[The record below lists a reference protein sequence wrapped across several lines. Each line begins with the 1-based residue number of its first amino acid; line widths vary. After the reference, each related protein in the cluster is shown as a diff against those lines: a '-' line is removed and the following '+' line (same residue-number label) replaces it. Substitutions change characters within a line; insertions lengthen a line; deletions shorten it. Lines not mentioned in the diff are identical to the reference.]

1 MTDSLPDDARLR
13 ATEAQMRRAL
23 GLGSDGPTQPAPMAS
38 PPTPAIGLHP
48 QRRRFVRDGEVVVQH
63 KEHSAAAGETGTNQ
77 LAAARQALREQF
89 AAREEVE
96 RALAEAQAANR
107 DLQTK
112 LAHERL
118 SRDEAVNR
126 AEAARQT
133 AEQTVQV
140 LREELESERAR
151 RLQAEERSAAALE
164 RRHES
169 PRQADLLEPDLV
181 TAPRRRGRPPKV
193 RPPEPMPEPMSEPV
207 EGQDQS
213 DFVEWW
219 VPGWQDRFR

>member
-23 GLGSDGPTQPAPMAS
+23 GLRTDGPPQPTNI
-38 PPTPAIGLHP
+38 PTPSPSTGLHP

-63 KEHSAAAGETGTNQ
+63 REHSASGETGTNQ
-77 LAAARQALREQF
+77 LAAARQTVREQI

-96 RALAEAQAANR
+96 RSLAEAQNLVR

-118 SRDEAVNR
+118 ARDEAVNR
-126 AEAARQT
+126 IEAARQA
-133 AEQTVQV
+133 AEQALQTV
-140 LREELESERAR
+140 REELEAERALR
-151 RLQAEERSAAALE
+151 QETEQRLLKVLERAEETPRKSAAVAPTEEIAL
-164 RRHES
+164 
-169 PRQADLLEPDLV
+169 
-181 TAPRRRGRPPKV
+181 PRRRGRPPKV
-193 RPPEPMPEPMSEPV
+193 RQPAPEPEAEAQA
-207 EGQDQS
+207 E
-213 DFVEWW
+213 FVEWW

>member
-23 GLGSDGPTQPAPMAS
+23 GLGSEGPTQPAPMAP
-38 PPTPAIGLHP
+38 PPTPAMGLHP

-63 KEHSAAAGETGTNQ
+63 KEHSAAGETGTNQ

-89 AAREEVE
+89 AAREEAE
-96 RALAEAQAANR
+96 RALAEVQSANR

-118 SRDEAVNR
+118 ARDETVNR
-126 AEAARQT
+126 AEAARQA
-133 AEQTVQV
+133 AEQALQAV
-140 LREELESERAR
+140 REELESERAR
-151 RLQAEERSAAALE
+151 RLQAEERSAVTQE
-164 RRHES
+164 RLHES
-169 PRQADLLEPDLV
+169 PRQADLLEPAP
-181 TAPRRRGRPPKV
+181 APRRRGRPPKV
-193 RPPEPMPEPMSEPV
+193 RQTEPLTEPA
-207 EGQDQS
+207 EGQDQA